1 MIPSQATALD
11 AALLRALVAAILIA
25 VPCAVLGVYVVVR
38 RMAFIGDALAHTTLP
53 GLVLAFLFGW
63 SLFAGALVAALVT
76 ALGIAWLA
84 RRSLLREDTAIG
96 ILFTAMFALGIL
108 LSSASED
115 PEELMHMLLGR
126 LLSVSS
132 GALIGTAVVAVVVVV
147 ALALFGKEIEL
158 ASVDPL
164 YAEVIGIPTDR
175 LRLLLLILLALAVV
189 SGIQAVG
196 VILTAA
202 LLITPAAA
210 ASLVS
215 DRLSVMMTIA
225 SIIAVVSSL
234 AGLYVSYRFAVAS
247 GAGIVLACTVCFAC
261 AWVYRTVRL
270 RAS

>member
-1 MIPSQATALD
+1 MIPSTSTVLD
-11 AALLRALVAAILIA
+11 VSLLRALIAAILIA

-63 SLFAGALVAALVT
+63 SLFAGALVAALIT

-108 LSSASED
+108 LSSAAEN

-126 LLSVSS
+126 LLSVSW
-132 GALIGTAVVAVVVVV
+132 GVLIGTAAVAVIVIL
-147 ALALFGKEIEL
+147 ALALFAKEIEL
-158 ASVDPL
+158 ASIDPL

-196 VILTAA
+196 VLLTAA

-215 DRLSVMMTIA
+215 DRLSMMMGISA
-225 SIIAVVSSL
+225 IIAVLSSL
-234 AGLYVSYRFAVAS
+234 IGLYVSYRFQVAS
-247 GAGIVLACTVCFAC
+247 GAGIVLACTAFFAC
-261 AWVYRTVRL
+261 AWFYRGLRRRL
-270 RAS
+270 A